1 MGARQGAQRDGG
13 AKLADESGIGDK
25 AFSGQV
31 SFGAVFVVLKQ
42 GRLLQLQ
49 YWTGKQGTAQD
60 VAALR
65 PVVRKAVAA
74 F

>member
-1 MGARQGAQRDGG
+1 MI
-13 AKLADESGIGDK
+13 LE
-25 AFSGQV
+25 AFLI

-60 VAALR
+60 VAALQSLTLSL
-65 PVVRKAVAA
+65 PWLQPPPAA
-74 F
+74 SG